1 MTRLYS
7 KVLSIA
13 AILAVAMA
21 AACAEQTAKQ
31 PAPPPDTRKADE
43 ATIRA
48 ASAEW
53 SKAAAAKDLDK
64 AVSYYAE
71 DAVYLTDKG
80 AMVNGKNSIRM
91 VWKDV
96 VAPGAATLTW
106 AANYVEV
113 ARSGDIAYEYG
124 TYKETSEVKKGKP
137 KEAKGKYVAVWKKQK
152 DGGWKVALDIDNT
165 GE

>member
-1 MTRLYS
+1 MKKVHS
-7 KVLSIA
+7 KILSIGL
-13 AILAVAMA
+13 ILAFAMT
-21 AACAEQTAKQ
+21 AACVEQTAKQ

-43 ATIRA
+43 TAIRA

-53 SKAAAAKDLDK
+53 SKAAEAKDLDK
-64 AVSYYAE
+64 SVSYYAE

-124 TYKETSEVKKGKP
+124 TYKETSEAKIGKP
-137 KEAKGKYVAVWKKQK
+137 KEEKGKYVAVWKKQR